1 MKKITISLLITL
13 VITSLSF
20 GQQNSCFDFAWEGAT
35 ASGRYIPKAA
45 MNVSVTV
52 DNMPH
57 EFTMQL
63 DLGAVTTELYGN
75 SLQPYM
81 DAYPTLIEKI
91 DSTKTFMI
99 NNEEHIMFREMTL
112 KMGDLEFNN
121 MDIGLFAGYGTPM
134 TADSLKT
141 KTSKHIGTIAPD
153 LFLNKV
159 LIIDYP
165 NNRICLKEELPDEY
179 SNLDFQDL
187 VLESGR
193 IKIPFNINERR
204 EMLMFDTGSSIFSL
218 LTTKNNAEQISDGVI
233 ADSLSV
239 NSWGNELSVYGSKIT
254 TGVKFGGKSLP
265 GTLVYFVDNPQ
276 FDTGF
281 KQMGI
286 WGITGNAYFSNNT
299 IIIDYRNKKIA
310 IK

>member
-1 MKKITISLLITL
+1 MKKITISLIITL

-20 GQQNSCFDFAWEGAT
+20 GQQNGCFDFAWEGAT
-35 ASGRYIPKAA
+35 VSGRYIPKAA

-52 DNMPH
+52 DNLPH

-153 LFLNKV
+153 LFQNKV

-193 IKIPFNINERR
+193 IMLPFNINERR

-310 IK
+310 VK

>member
-1 MKKITISLLITL
+1 MKKITISLIITL
-13 VITSLSF
+13 VTTSLTFS
-20 GQQNSCFDFAWEGAT
+20 QQNDCFDFTWEGAT
-35 ASGRYIPKAA
+35 VSGRYIPKIA
-45 MNVSVTV
+45 MNVPVTV
-52 DNMPH
+52 DGLQH

-63 DLGAVTTELYGN
+63 DLGAVQTNLYGN
-75 SLQPYM
+75 SFQAYM
-81 DAYPTLIEKI
+81 DAYPSLIDKI

-99 NNEEHIMFREMTL
+99 QNEKNIMFGGMRL
-112 KMGDLEFNN
+112 SMGDVEFSN

-134 TADSLKT
+134 TADSVKT

-153 LFLNKV
+153 LFQDKV

-165 NNRICLKEELPDEY
+165 NNRICLSEELPSEY

-204 EMLMFDTGSSIFSL
+204 EMLMFDTGSSMFSL
-218 LTTKNNAEQISDGVI
+218 LTTKNNAKQISDGIV

-239 NSWGNELSVYGSKIT
+239 NSWGTDIPVYGSKIT
-254 TGVKFGGKSLP
+254 ADVKFGGKSFP
-265 GTLVYFVDNPQ
+265 AALVYYVDNPQ
-276 FDTGF
+276 FDAGF
-281 KQMGI
+281 EQMGI
-286 WGITGNAYFSNNT
+286 WGLTGNAYFSGNT

-310 IK
+310 VK

>member
-1 MKKITISLLITL
+1 MKKTTLYLIITLITNNL
-13 VITSLSF
+13 TY
-20 GQQNSCFDFAWEGAT
+20 GQQHGCFDFTWEGAT
-35 ASGRYIPKAA
+35 ISGRYIPKAA
-45 MNVSVTV
+45 MNISVTV

-81 DAYPTLIEKI
+81 DAYPTLKEKI

-99 NNEEHIMFREMTL
+99 NNEEHIMFGDMTL
-112 KMGDLEFNN
+112 KMGDLEFKNK
-121 MDIGLFAGYGTPM
+121 DIGLFAGYGTPM

-153 LFLNKV
+153 LFQNKV

-165 NNRICLKEELPDEY
+165 NNKICLNEELPDEY
-179 SNLDFQDL
+179 RYLDFQDL
-187 VLESGR
+187 ILESGR
-193 IKIPFNINERR
+193 IMLPFNINNRR

-218 LTTKNNAEQISDGVI
+218 LTTKNNAEQISDGI
-233 ADSLSV
+233 ITDSLSV
-239 NSWGNELSVYGSKIT
+239 NSWGTDISVYGSEIT
-254 TGVKFGGKSLP
+254 SEVKFGDESLP
-265 GTLVYFVDNPQ
+265 DTLVYFVDNPQ
-276 FDTGF
+276 FDAGF

-299 IIIDYRNKKIA
+299 IIIDYKNKKIA
-310 IK
+310 VK